1 VPLVIPETFIKNL
14 AILAGFLCLFVIILT
29 MIASTYNLAGIFE
42 FVASKE
48 VGPFTLLIDILALG
62 TLLVIYIFWWA
73 LWRNV

>member
-1 VPLVIPETFIKNL
+1 VPEVIPETFIKNL

-42 FVASKE
+42 FVANE
-48 VGPFTLLIDILALG
+48 QVGPFTLLIDLIALG

-73 LWRNV
+73 LWRYV

>member
-73 LWRNV
+73 FWRNV